1 MTLSETQASRH
12 PFDDVGLP
20 HWLRASPNYP
30 DRLLRMPSSLPRW
43 IGLVL
48 SVRFGAIP
56 RPVLPRPLWPSLSK
70 GQVGFHIFSFEACSS
85 FTHVT
90 ACGVA
95 RPPIVDFVTRLQSG
109 RLPSRT
115 ARQLPSHT
123 DNSLGGSFPHW

>member
-1 MTLSETQASRH
+1 MTLGFPTGS
-12 PFDDVGLP
+12 GLP
-20 HWLRASPNYP
+20 PITQIAFSACRPHYP
-30 DRLLRMPSSLPRW
+30 G
-43 IGLVL
+43 GLVRCYRF
-48 SVRFGAIP
+48 RFGALR
-56 RPVLPRPLWPSLSK
+56 RPVLPRPLWPSLNK
-70 GQVGFHIFSFEACSS
+70 RQVGFHIFPFEACSS
-85 FTHVT
+85 FTRVP